1 MSQWQQLQQRYNG
14 LQLREKRLI
23 FFGSLVLGTWLLLI
37 LLLEPMYLRYQQG
50 QTQVKHV
57 QQQLQ
62 ALQEQASLLQQ
73 QLAMDINQPLLMQ
86 LAQQQQLIQ
95 AQDAQLIPYR
105 QQFMTGQQTVLLLQ
119 DILGSLQPLQLVSL
133 TTAPAQPLLL
143 PGQQPDETP
152 ALYRH
157 VTTLV
162 VSGEYAQLEQMLL
175 KLEALPWLLQ
185 WQQIEY
191 QVQQHPKAQ
200 LMLQLATVSEHESY
214 IRF

>member
-14 LQLREKRLI
+14 LQIREKRLI
-23 FFGSLVLGTWLLLI
+23 FFGSLALGCWLMLI
-37 LLLEPMYLRYQQG
+37 LILEPVYLRFQQS
-50 QTQVKHV
+50 QTQVQQV

-73 QLAMDINQPLLMQ
+73 QLSLDINQPLHEQ
-86 LAQQQQLIQ
+86 LAQQQQLMQ
-95 AQDAQLIPYR
+95 SQNAQLQPYR

-119 DILGSLQPLQLVSL
+119 DLLGSLQPLQLVSL

-162 VSGEYAQLEQMLL
+162 VSGEYGQLQQMLL

-185 WQQIEY
+185 WQQVEY